1 MSPQD
6 SIDLVNRFWATV
18 WNPPYDLIAVNEWV
32 ATDFI
37 ITSAGQD
44 IASRAA
50 FKTWIAK
57 FQSKID
63 DLRLTPLETFANA
76 DGSRVT
82 SRWRITG
89 KNKGV
94 LGTTPDGQ
102 PIALT
107 GIAIWAIADGRLVH
121 NWVERSAFELYIQL
135 NN

>member
-1 MSPQD
+1 MTSQD

-18 WNPPYDLIAVNEWV
+18 WNPPYDLAAVDQWV
-32 ATDFI
+32 VTDFV

-44 IASRAA
+44 ITSSTA
-50 FKTWIAK
+50 FKTWIAN
-57 FQSKID
+57 FQAKID
-63 DLRLTPLETFANA
+63 DLHLTPLETFANI

-89 KNKGV
+89 KNNGV
-94 LGTTPDGQ
+94 LGTAADGQ

-121 NWVERSAFELYIQL
+121 NWVERSAFELYTQL

>member
-1 MSPQD
+1 M
-6 SIDLVNRFWATV
+6 T
-18 WNPPYDLIAVNEWV
+18 
-32 ATDFI
+32 TDFI
-37 ITSAGQD
+37 ITSADQD
-44 IASRAA
+44 IASRAV
-50 FKTWIAK
+50 FKTWIAN

-94 LGTTPDGQ
+94 LGTAPDGQ
-102 PIALT
+102 PIAIT